1 MGRAAAVAVVS
12 RVSGERR
19 RAMPIW
25 PQPPVGWNIWH
36 RSLIAF
42 AALSLLS
49 GCGTPNTDFGRVRPS
64 LVSDTVHD
72 WVGPAADSR
81 VGAIPSAFEL
91 TDDERALRD
100 LAFPLIEPPYDR
112 KRWDNVL
119 REYGLAG
126 DYQAARFDR
135 TAYAARLLSS
145 HYTSPA
151 SRYARLM
158 DDIRND
164 ITRVPAF
171 FETAARVADM
181 DAKRGKSLAFVS
193 ELNPGERA
201 NALRRNHENALILAW
216 VRDTLGQRA
225 SSYRVALERLAIV
238 APSPEAG
245 QVDLTL
251 NQLRAI
257 EDRYRTALPLAY
269 APRADTAY

>member
-1 MGRAAAVAVVS
+1 
-12 RVSGERR
+12 
-19 RAMPIW
+19 MPIW
-25 PQPPVGWNIWH
+25 PQPPHGWHTWH

-42 AALSLLS
+42 GALALLA

-64 LVSDTVHD
+64 LVSDNVHD

-81 VGAIPSAFEL
+81 VGAIPSAFDL
-91 TDDERALRD
+91 TDDERQLRD

-112 KRWDNVL
+112 KKWDNVL
-119 REYGLAG
+119 REYGLLG
-126 DYQAARFDR
+126 DYQTARFDR
-135 TAYAARLLSS
+135 TAYAAHLLSP
-145 HYTSPA
+145 HYSSPA

-181 DAKRGKSLAFVS
+181 DAKRRKSLAFVS
-193 ELNPGERA
+193 ELSPAERA
-201 NALRRNHENALILAW
+201 NALRRNRENALILAW

-225 SSYRVALERLAIV
+225 SSYRFALERLAIV

-245 QVDLTL
+245 QVELTL

-257 EDRYRTALPLAY
+257 EDRYRNGLPPAY
-269 APRADTAY
+269 ASRAVTAY

>member
-1 MGRAAAVAVVS
+1 
-12 RVSGERR
+12 
-19 RAMPIW
+19 MPTR
-25 PQPPVGWNIWH
+25 PPPPLGWNTLQ
-36 RSLIAF
+36 RGLIALG
-42 AALSLLS
+42 ALSLLA

-64 LVSDTVHD
+64 LVSDKVHD

-91 TDDERALRD
+91 TDDERELRD

-119 REYGLAG
+119 REYGLLG

-135 TAYAARLLSS
+135 TVYAARLLSS
-145 HYTSPA
+145 HYSSSA

-181 DAKRGKSLAFVS
+181 DAKRRKSLAFVS
-193 ELNPGERA
+193 ALSPAERA
-201 NALRRNHENALILAW
+201 NALRRNRENALVLAW
-216 VRDTLGQRA
+216 VRDMLGQRA
-225 SSYRVALERLAIV
+225 SSYRFALERLAIV
-238 APSPEAG
+238 VPSPEAG
-245 QVDLTL
+245 QVNLTL
-251 NQLRAI
+251 NQLRAT
-257 EDRYRTALPLAY
+257 EDRYRTALPPAY
-269 APRADTAY
+269 ASRADTTY

>member
-12 RVSGERR
+12 PVSGERW

-25 PQPPVGWNIWH
+25 PQPPPGWNIWR
-36 RSLIAF
+36 RSLIVL

-64 LVSDTVHD
+64 LVSEKVHD

-81 VGAIPSAFEL
+81 VGAIPSSFEL
-91 TDDERALRD
+91 TDDERQLRD

-112 KRWDNVL
+112 KKWDNVL

-135 TAYAARLLSS
+135 TVYAARLLSS

-164 ITRVPAF
+164 ITSVPAF

-193 ELNPGERA
+193 ELSPGERA

-225 SSYRVALERLAIV
+225 SSYRFALERLAIV

-269 APRADTAY
+269 APRTDIAY